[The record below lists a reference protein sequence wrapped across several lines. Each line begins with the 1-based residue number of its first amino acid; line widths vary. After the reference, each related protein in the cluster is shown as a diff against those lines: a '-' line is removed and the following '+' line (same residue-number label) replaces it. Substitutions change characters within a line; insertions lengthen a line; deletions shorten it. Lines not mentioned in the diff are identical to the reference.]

1 MGSLVGQSIFFLLPL
16 SLMIVGSSLSLS
28 HADSCKPDRCSR
40 HDPLIRFPFRI
51 NDSRRQQKQRCGYPG
66 FDLFCKDKH
75 TYIHFPYLESGY
87 VLVEKIDY
95 EMQTLTIAD
104 HKNCLWGLLFNSPN
118 LTAAIAD
125 QYGSTSHTLVNCSKN
140 VNFKYYECHI
150 PCLSDAEHD
159 AFVFPDDYSLSY
171 LPVSCQ
177 RIKSISVPRLY
188 PFNLNWSSKTPP
200 LSEDHTSFI
209 MSRWLQSYHSFDQ
222 DLHDLMWYVPGCI
235 VCEQSEGMECRYK
248 DDNSND
254 TLCCPKPPP
263 PPPHHKGWLAE
274 HVIIVTCIGS
284 FLLLTTLVITI
295 KFFWSW
301 NSNRKLDFE
310 NQIKVDKF
318 LENYKYLKPARYTYA
333 DLKQMTGQFK
343 QTLGQGGY
351 GSVFKGMLSNG
362 TLVAVKVLKNFD
374 VDGEEFINEVGT
386 MGKIHH
392 VNVVRLLGF
401 CADRLKRALVYEFM
415 PNESLEKYI
424 FPTNTNDHFLGWE
437 KLQKIAIG
445 IAKGIEYLHQGCDQ
459 RILHFDIKP
468 HNILL
473 DKNFNPKISDFGLA
487 KLCSKGQSV
496 VSMTHARGT
505 MGYIAPEVFSR
516 NFGNVSSKSDVYSYG
531 MLLLEMVGGRKNIDV
546 TVENRS
552 QVYFPEWI
560 YHRLCQGDDMGL
572 KLETNEDSNI
582 AKKLTIVALWCIQW
596 YPVDRPSMRN
606 AVQMLE
612 GSMESLAV
620 PPDPFPSSSSADKDT
635 NNSCPTNLPTIP
647 E

>member
-1 MGSLVGQSIFFLLPL
+1 MLVRVPQEAWQSCISAPPL
-16 SLMIVGSSLSLS
+16 QLKAAKRSRQRKKKKAADCIVVDPYRSEIT
-28 HADSCKPDRCSR
+28 CKS
-40 HDPLIRFPFRI
+40 
-51 NDSRRQQKQRCGYPG
+51 
-66 FDLFCKDKH
+66 
-75 TYIHFPYLESGY
+75 
-87 VLVEKIDY
+87 
-95 EMQTLTIAD
+95 
-104 HKNCLWGLLFNSPN
+104 CLWGLLFSSPN

-125 QYGSTSHTLVNCSKN
+125 KYGWRLHTLFNCSKN
-140 VNFKYYECHI
+140 VDFGYFEVSRI

-159 AFVFPDDYSLSY
+159 AFVVNSDPGVGY

-177 RIKSISVPRLY
+177 PIKSISVPILY
-188 PFNLNWSSKTPP
+188 PFNLNWSSTTPP
-200 LSEDHTSFI
+200 LKEDDNSVTSD
-209 MSRWLQSYHSFDQ
+209 WLDSYHSFDE
-222 DLHDLMWYVPGCI
+222 DIHDILMWYVPGCI

-263 PPPHHKGWLAE
+263 PHKGWLAE
-274 HVIIVTCIGS
+274 HVII
-284 FLLLTTLVITI
+284 
-295 KFFWSW
+295 
-301 NSNRKLDFE
+301 
-310 NQIKVDKF
+310 
-318 LENYKYLKPARYTYA
+318 
-333 DLKQMTGQFK
+333 
-343 QTLGQGGY
+343 GQGGY

-362 TLVAVKVLKNFD
+362 TLVAVKVLKFFD

-424 FPTNTNDHFLGWE
+424 FPRNTNDHFLGWE

-496 VSMTHARGT
+496 VFMTHARGT

-531 MLLLEMVGGRKNIDV
+531 MLLLEMVGGRKNIDI
-546 TVENRS
+546 TVENTS
-552 QVYFPEWI
+552 
-560 YHRLCQGDDMGL
+560 
-572 KLETNEDSNI
+572 
-582 AKKLTIVALWCIQW
+582 QW

-612 GSMESLAV
+612 GSMESLTV
-620 PPDPFPSSSSADKDT
+620 PPDPFVSSSSADTDT
-635 NNSCPTNLPTIP
+635 NNICPTNLPTIP